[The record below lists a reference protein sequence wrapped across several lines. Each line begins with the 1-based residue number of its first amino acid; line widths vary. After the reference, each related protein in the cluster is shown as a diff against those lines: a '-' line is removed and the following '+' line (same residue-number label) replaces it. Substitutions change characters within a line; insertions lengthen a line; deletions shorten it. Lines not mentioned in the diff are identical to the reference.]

1 MHSRALPSPLRHRS
15 GSARHPGPPPP
26 SVARRRRCHPL
37 LRALSLPGTR
47 SRPAPGRPCS
57 AGPPR
62 PLSPPLSPL
71 VWPPGRGGR
80 EQPEEEPQPG
90 GGGPSPWRTVK
101 EAARRKC
108 ATTMTVGGPG
118 TCGGAAGRARRGGGR
133 APPGAL
139 GGWLSAGTG
148 TRPTRLRDRGPGTP
162 ARAPP
167 LGSSARARGGL
178 GCTASG
184 RSPRNPS
191 RYPGPDCTKPAAWS
205 SAPRPRPLPRSPGP
219 PSGGRRSVCAAL
231 PASPG
236 TPPLGWGCGGVTAG
250 GGPSSQSGAVSLVSC
265 VDSIPRLCSRGSLSA
280 TFLGVQ
286 MERLRLARWTI
297 KGC

>member
-1 MHSRALPSPLRHRS
+1 MLRGAAAPAVPPAQPSCL
-15 GSARHPGPPPP
+15 A
-26 SVARRRRCHPL
+26 
-37 LRALSLPGTR
+37 
-47 SRPAPGRPCS
+47 
-57 AGPPR
+57 AGPR
-62 PLSPPLSPL
+62 RA
-71 VWPPGRGGR
+71 G
-80 EQPEEEPQPG
+80 
-90 GGGPSPWRTVK
+90 
-101 EAARRKC
+101 AA
-108 ATTMTVGGPG
+108 G
-118 TCGGAAGRARRGGGR
+118 GGAAAGRRRPEPMAYSQGGGKKKVCYYYDGGWPGNLRRGCGEGAAGWWTR
-133 APPGAL
+133 ASGCP
-139 GGWLSAGTG
+139 GWLSAGTG
-148 TRPTRLRDRGPGTP
+148 TRPTTRLRDRGPGTP

-250 GGPSSQSGAVSLVSC
+250 RGPSSQSGAVSLVSC
-265 VDSIPRLCSRGSLSA
+265 VDSIPRLCSPGSLSA